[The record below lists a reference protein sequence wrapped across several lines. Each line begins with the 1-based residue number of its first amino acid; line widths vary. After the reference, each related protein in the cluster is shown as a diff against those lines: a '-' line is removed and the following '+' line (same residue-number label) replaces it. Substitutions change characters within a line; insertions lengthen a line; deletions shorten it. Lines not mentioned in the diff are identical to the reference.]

1 MPWWPS
7 FACET
12 TNLTFA
18 KYGRARSSRTT
29 ALPRHGMRSRD
40 GRARLLRAPACSSSV
55 PRDPPVTEARRPSA
69 RVGRLELRC
78 EAEVG
83 EGPLAVPVDHEP
95 RDLAVAHVEDVRLLC
110 LRLP

>member
-18 KYGRARSSRTT
+18 DYGRARSSRTT
-29 ALPRHGMRSRD
+29 ALPRHIMRSRD

-69 RVGRLELRC
+69 RAGHLDLRC

-83 EGPLAVPVDHEP
+83 E
-95 RDLAVAHVEDVRLLC
+95 RAVAVEVVDEPSHPGVLDV
-110 LRLP
+110 